1 MTSIVFY
8 TKAGQIIGFQSK
20 GHAGYGVR
28 GTDVVC
34 ASVSALIINTVNSI
48 EKFTQDRYDERI
60 NDRKATIDF
69 EIDGEVSAQ
78 TGLLFQSLELGLQ
91 EIAAAYPG
99 NVSIQYRAF
108 SSDCRTFK
116 EV

>member
-1 MTSIVFY
+1 MTNIVFY
-8 TKAGQIIGFQSK
+8 RKAGKITGFQSK

-48 EKFTQDRYDERI
+48 EKLTDDKCDSRI
-60 NDRKATIDF
+60 NDRKAVIDF
-69 EIDGEVSAQ
+69 ETDGEVSAQ
-78 TGLLFQSLELGLQ
+78 SELLFKSLELGLS

-99 NVSIQYRAF
+99 NVSIKYRDF
-108 SSDCRTFK
+108 
-116 EV
+116 

>member
-1 MTSIVFY
+1 MTNIVFY
-8 TKAGQIIGFQSK
+8 RKAGKIIGFLSK

-34 ASVSALIINTVNSI
+34 ASVSALIINTVNSV
-48 EKFTQDRYDERI
+48 EKLTDDKCESRI

-69 EIDGEVSAQ
+69 EIDGEVSPQ
-78 TGLLFQSLELGLQ
+78 SELLFKSLEFGLN

-99 NVSIQYRAF
+99 NVSIKYRDF
-108 SSDCRTFK
+108 
-116 EV
+116 

>member
-1 MTSIVFY
+1 MTNIVFY
-8 TKAGQIIGFQSK
+8 RRAGNIIGFQSK

-48 EKFTQDRYDERI
+48 EKLTHDKYDEKI

-69 EIDGEVSAQ
+69 EIDGEVSPQ
-78 TGLLFQSLELGLQ
+78 GELLFKALELGLG

-99 NVSIQYRAF
+99 NVSIKYRDF
-108 SSDCRTFK
+108 
-116 EV
+116 